1 MFIYAKHSVWD
12 RFGLTIKFSREL
24 CGCVGNTTFPEQTR
38 KHLPLGLRRLK
49 FYANREPIFYQPRK
63 PRKSRKIRRC
73 VSPMSSFFLTTSPHI
88 TDEIF
93 GEQKTDPNSPA
104 INGTL
109 NYLTQILFA
118 CKQKK
123 TPNFWAIYG
132 HHSHRIGLSN
142 KLNANTT
149 WCSVTL
155 TS

>member
-73 VSPMSSFFLTTSPHI
+73 VSLMSSFFLTTSPHI
-88 TDEIF
+88 TDEIYS
-93 GEQKTDPNSPA
+93 EQKTDPNSPA
-104 INGTL
+104 INRSL

-118 CKQKK
+118 GKQKNHQIFGPFMATMRIVLGCRTNSMLIRRS
-123 TPNFWAIYG
+123 TP
-132 HHSHRIGLSN
+132 
-142 KLNANTT
+142 
-149 WCSVTL
+149 
-155 TS
+155 